1 MRAEDELQQTVERIL
16 KGDGDAF
23 LGLVQRYVPGL
34 RAYLASQLYQL
45 DAVDDLAQET
55 LIAAYRSLD
64 RFRLGEDFG
73 GWLRGIARNKLRKHF
88 EQMQRQS
95 GLMERFR
102 AECAGMLGEAWEE
115 RASEL
120 QGEALQR
127 MLGCI
132 GRLPERMRRVVR
144 ANLDGSRGETLAEEL
159 GTTSG
164 AVYQLQYR
172 ALKMLRECMSQE
184 EAHGT

>member
-1 MRAEDELQQTVERIL
+1 MRVEEDVQQMVERVL

-23 LGLVQRYVPGL
+23 LGLVHRYAPGV
-34 RAYLASQLYQL
+34 RAYLASHLYQL

-64 RFRLGEDFG
+64 RFRQGEDFG

-88 EQMQRQS
+88 EQVQKHS

-102 AECAGMLGEAWEE
+102 AECAGVLGDAWEE
-115 RASEL
+115 RAEEVH
-120 QGEALQR
+120 GEALQR

-132 GRLPERMRRVVR
+132 GRLPDRMRRVVR
-144 ANLDGSRGETLAEEL
+144 ANLDGSRGESLAEEL
-159 GTTSG
+159 GTTAG

-172 ALKMLRECMSQE
+172 ALKMLRDCMK

>member
-1 MRAEDELQQTVERIL
+1 MRDEDDVRQTVERVL
-16 KGDGDAF
+16 RGDGDAF
-23 LGLVQRYVPGL
+23 LGLIQRYVPGL

-64 RFRLGEDFG
+64 RFRQGEDFG

-88 EQMQRQS
+88 EQVQRQS
-95 GLMERFR
+95 GLLERFR
-102 AECAGMLGEAWEE
+102 AECAGVLGDAWEE
-115 RASEL
+115 KAAEVH
-120 QGEALQR
+120 GEVLQR

-132 GRLPERMRRVVR
+132 GRLPDRMRRVVR
-144 ANLDGSRGETLAEEL
+144 ANLDGGRGETLAEEL

-172 ALKMLRECMSQE
+172 ALKILRECMK